1 MRTHER
7 DIAAVAAAAL
17 AWNRARLVRIAAG
30 KRANRAPHALHPDY
44 FKAGAALTQARKDE
58 AQAKAALRKACA
70 KADPAPLTIDAEPLP
85 AKAGALVLDVKAKE
99 VSAC

>member
-17 AWNRARLVRIAAG
+17 AWNRARLVRIATA
-30 KRANRAPHALHPDY
+30 KRADMPHPL
-44 FKAGAALTQARKDE
+44 GRLEQARKAE
-58 AQAKAALRKACA
+58 SKAKAALRKACA